1 MLCQPY
7 QRLPAFVLLLWEAG
21 QLLMRC
27 RCFSHI
33 HNQEDDRVR
42 ELVRLYGTKKWSLI
56 ASKLEGRLGK
66 QCRERWYN
74 HLDPE
79 IKKEPWT
86 DEEDRL
92 VIELHAKL
100 GNRWAEIAKHLD
112 GRYGY
117 HHAVS
122 HTP

>member
-1 MLCQPY
+1 M
-7 QRLPAFVLLLWEAG
+7 
-21 QLLMRC
+21 
-27 RCFSHI
+27 
-33 HNQEDDRVR
+33 R
-42 ELVRLYGTKKWSLI
+42 ELVRQYGTKKWSLI

-79 IKKEPWT
+79 IKKDPWT

-112 GRYGY
+112 GRYGPASRCPLVPFFCGST
-117 HHAVS
+117 HSASATRSAVECAGVLRHVS
-122 HTP
+122 TM

>member
-1 MLCQPY
+1 M
-7 QRLPAFVLLLWEAG
+7 
-21 QLLMRC
+21 
-27 RCFSHI
+27 
-33 HNQEDDRVR
+33 QEDDRVR
-42 ELVRLYGTKKWSLI
+42 ELVRQYGTKKWSLI
-56 ASKLEGRLGK
+56 AGKLEGRLGK

-79 IKKEPWT
+79 IKKDPWT

-112 GRYGY
+112 GRYCPLVPFFRGQPIP
-117 HHAVS
+117 HAS
-122 HTP
+122 ARRSALNALGF